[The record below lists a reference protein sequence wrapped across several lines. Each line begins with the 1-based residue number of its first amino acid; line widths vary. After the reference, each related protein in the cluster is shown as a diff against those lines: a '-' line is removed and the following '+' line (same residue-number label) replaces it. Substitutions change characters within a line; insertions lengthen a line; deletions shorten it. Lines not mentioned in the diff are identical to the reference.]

1 MLTISI
7 LTLILELL
15 LHGKYIGGKNIM
27 FQVIGYIDKFT
38 TCGNTQHVVTR
49 SKRAHVAQQL
59 ISEESAEVY
68 KIAIIDKG
76 HKNGN
81 EIHVIYNNG
90 IIKVYNA
97 NTHKY
102 ITVLIAREA
111 QIERYNVKLTKTM
124 RNKIKKH
131 ITMGY
136 NYI

>member
-7 LTLILELL
+7 LTLKLELL
-15 LHGKYIGGKNIM
+15 LHGKYTGGKIIM
-27 FQVIGYIDKFT
+27 FQIIGYIGKFT

-49 SKRAHVAQQL
+49 SKRSQLAQRL
-59 ISEESAEVY
+59 INKESATIC
-68 KIAIIDKG
+68 KIAIVNKG

-111 QIERYNVKLTKTM
+111 QIERYNVKLTQTM
-124 RNKIKKH
+124 RNKIRKH
-131 ITMGY
+131 IKNGY